1 MRTGK
6 RRIASGIAACMIAL
20 STAFTGVGQREVKAA
35 DISVSEY
42 KGAKTVLLKGKS
54 VVIEDVGGGK
64 VSFYADEDKDGV
76 KDSNNPIRSDM
87 SNISLSNGYIVGA
100 DTESGSSPSYRIT
113 VNGGNIGTLYG
124 ENGVSPSGP
133 VRIDING
140 GTISTFY
147 AINNGSPDDANSDN
161 DITINLKGGTISNF
175 NLATPAS
182 DTSFSVY
189 VNNET
194 GQTINGTSGCGY
206 MNELSSGITVSGNY
220 VMKKTM
226 SISKKLTVTSGST
239 MKIPS
244 GKSFTTGGVIANSGV
259 IKCEGSFTK
268 TGSNKAL
275 GQIWFKN
282 LPTLEGDISS
292 YISTSGNSICFPL
305 TMTNASDANGL
316 CQLLTVTANPESVAA
331 GEWAKLTKPSFYVK
345 AGSQFTASVASNEYN
360 YTNDKINQFYCT
372 GDSST
377 TKTDLEKI
385 TGGFRGTMPSEPATL
400 YVSLSDPVAKQDPIL
415 GSAPKSLN
423 AVEGQTLGDIY
434 PNGTL
439 NLNGTP
445 GTFNWIP
452 VPTTSV
458 GAVGT
463 KEFQMKFVPD
473 NPNLYN
479 TKTFYVSVTVA
490 AATNTCTTHT
500 YGSAYKSD
508 STGHWQVCTNCGQAT
523 EKTGH
528 TLTSTVTQRATS
540 TTLGSIQRS
549 CTVCGGIVSTE
560 SISRTSFTKV
570 TTMDAVEGQVLG
582 NLSLPVNG
590 GSTPGTYSWVSGNST
605 SVGTEGT
612 HVFSI
617 RFTPTDTVKYAPEDF
632 EVAVVVTKA
641 HTHDYSVRN
650 KDASG
655 HWYECECGEKDSST
669 FSVHSYI
676 MNKNSYGHWNECE
689 CGYKTSVSSH
699 SNTTAAITRKASS
712 TRKGTITTT
721 CDACGYVIATEDIEK
736 TDFGLA
742 GTITALTEDTLGDL
756 TIPDN
761 SGSTPGAFSWVS
773 SASTSVG
780 SVGTHTFKMRFT
792 PNDQTRYEIEEFDV
806 SVTVSERHTH
816 SYVIRDYDSIN
827 HWFKCSCGEKNTASS
842 ESHTYETKCNEQGHW
857 KECFCGYRTDTVA
870 HSKTTAVITKKATS
884 GVKGVVTTTCDDC
897 GYVVSVTNIDKTDY
911 KFATSITAIYGQ
923 KLKDITIPA
932 NIGKTEGS
940 FSWISDT
947 EQSVGAVGVNS
958 FNMRFTPKD
967 TGKYAVEDF
976 SVDVTVTKKQL
987 EPVVSVTRKVR
998 RGLSLGSVSLPADGT
1013 EYTWRWKDSTQI
1025 VENDGNY
1032 KVICKIKSDYKA
1044 SYEFKDTQSDET
1056 ERTVSIKVY
1065 NESLSYVDFPGTIKA
1080 EYNSSLSDIKL
1091 PEVEDHRW
1099 ILNGKYLEGNTTLP
1113 NGKYKFT
1120 DPSKTIDSL
1129 GTYTAGVYFEPSE
1142 MGYNNSPSAN
1152 ITITVLH
1159 EHTLSYHQSGED
1171 GHYSVCSVCQ
1181 TQSSIS
1187 SHEYNAEWT
1196 IVKQS
1201 TTEEK
1206 GSKYKECKVCGYK
1219 HYEEIEK
1226 LVTTVSK
1233 LPIPDTDIYAEFG
1246 ATLRDVEL
1254 PSVVNHKWYL
1264 GSKEIVGYTISPDNL
1279 PNGSYQF
1286 VGLSSA
1292 TLDNKITD
1300 KSLIGKTINTTLEFV
1315 PDYSVDVF
1323 ESFTVKLSIR
1333 CINHSFG
1340 KYISSGEN
1348 GHYVECS
1355 NCGTKQYYS
1364 HVMGSLKK
1372 CENDVEY
1379 HSKTCIHCG
1388 YESDKHTHNFER
1400 ISRKKPTLEEE
1411 GYELYR
1417 CSDCAAEKTITL
1429 EKLALPAYDLP
1440 TGLSA
1445 TYGDT
1450 LEDVKFPVYE
1460 GGEFIWEDPSL
1471 SVGNAGDKTFK
1482 AKYVPVNTDNYV
1494 TVTGIDVSLHV
1505 NRIDKSAD
1513 DMVIGSIGNKGRVGD
1528 AISTVKPFS
1537 KYNSTDEDKGTY
1549 TWNDPDAV
1557 IEMEKRYEVL
1567 FVPNDMNNYNWSGS
1581 ERAKYDPNKGGF
1593 VFKLAVAAYESG
1605 SDEEVQEI
1613 NKAALEDFAS
1623 SVTAIGDVDDSDSC
1637 ELRIK
1642 AARAAYDALSDELKE
1657 EVDPLLLEKLQVA
1670 EADYNKAKEA
1680 STKAKLDKEAAE
1692 RLVTLAKSIGEIKDC
1707 TETTYAKIA
1716 EVKKAY
1722 AELTD
1727 DQKAL
1732 VSDEVKALIENA
1744 ENTFNELKKKEA
1756 EKEVVEETT
1765 AETPVVEPQPEVTP
1779 VPTTEEFDPFLP
1791 PVTPP
1796 KEEPVVEKETIKV
1809 GMKIS
1814 GSGNKVY
1821 KVTKFTNKGV
1831 GEVAYIGSGK
1841 KAKTVTIPATV
1852 TYKGINLKV
1861 TSIAANAFKGD
1872 KKLETVNIGNNIVK
1886 IGANAFNGCI
1896 SLKKVVMGS
1905 GVELIDSKAFFNC
1918 KSLNLVTI
1926 NSTVLNKIKTKAFTK
1941 AGAKNYKKL
1950 VVKTPGSKLNKYKG
1964 WLKKAGLNKKC
1975 KVKKK

>member
-35 DISVSEY
+35 DISVS
-42 KGAKTVLLKGKS
+42 GNTVFLRGHS
-54 VVIEDVGGGK
+54 VVIEDVGGGR
-64 VSFYADEDKDGV
+64 VSFYADDDKDGV
-76 KDSNNPIRSDM
+76 KDSNSPIS
-87 SNISLSNGYIVGA
+87 SNLSNKDLSGGYIVGA
-100 DTESGSSPSYRIT
+100 DLASDSTPSYRIT
-113 VNGGNIGTLYG
+113 VNGGNIGTVMG
-124 ENGVSPSGP
+124 ENAVSGCGP
-133 VRIDING
+133 VSLDING

-147 AINNGSPDDANSDN
+147 AIYNNGSPNNNNSDN
-161 DITINLKGGTISNF
+161 DITINLKGGTITNF
-175 NLATPAS
+175 NLASPNTEDPS
-182 DTSFSVY
+182 VFSIY
-189 VNNET
+189 INNET
-194 GQTINGTSGCGY
+194 GRTINGTSHCSY

-220 VMKKTM
+220 VMKKNMT
-226 SISKKLTVTSGST
+226 ISKKLTVTSDST

-415 GSAPKSLN
+415 GSAPISLN

-445 GTFNWIP
+445 GTFNWVP

-463 KEFQMKFVPD
+463 KAFQMKFVPD

-479 TKTFYVSVTVA
+479 TKTFDVSVTVA

-500 YGSAYKSD
+500 YGSAYESD

-549 CTVCGGIVSTE
+549 CTVCDGIVSTE

-590 GSTPGTYSWVSGNST
+590 GSTPGTYSWVLGNST

-897 GYVVSVTNIDKTDY
+897 GYVS
-911 KFATSITAIYGQ
+911 
-923 KLKDITIPA
+923 
-932 NIGKTEGS
+932 
-940 FSWISDT
+940 
-947 EQSVGAVGVNS
+947 
-958 FNMRFTPKD
+958 
-967 TGKYAVEDF
+967 
-976 SVDVTVTKKQL
+976 
-987 EPVVSVTRKVR
+987 
-998 RGLSLGSVSLPADGT
+998 
-1013 EYTWRWKDSTQI
+1013 
-1025 VENDGNY
+1025 
-1032 KVICKIKSDYKA
+1032 
-1044 SYEFKDTQSDET
+1044 
-1056 ERTVSIKVY
+1056 
-1065 NESLSYVDFPGTIKA
+1065 
-1080 EYNSSLSDIKL
+1080 
-1091 PEVEDHRW
+1091 
-1099 ILNGKYLEGNTTLP
+1099 
-1113 NGKYKFT
+1113 
-1120 DPSKTIDSL
+1120 
-1129 GTYTAGVYFEPSE
+1129 
-1142 MGYNNSPSAN
+1142 
-1152 ITITVLH
+1152 
-1159 EHTLSYHQSGED
+1159 
-1171 GHYSVCSVCQ
+1171 
-1181 TQSSIS
+1181 
-1187 SHEYNAEWT
+1187 
-1196 IVKQS
+1196 
-1201 TTEEK
+1201 
-1206 GSKYKECKVCGYK
+1206 
-1219 HYEEIEK
+1219 
-1226 LVTTVSK
+1226 
-1233 LPIPDTDIYAEFG
+1233 
-1246 ATLRDVEL
+1246 
-1254 PSVVNHKWYL
+1254 
-1264 GSKEIVGYTISPDNL
+1264 
-1279 PNGSYQF
+1279 
-1286 VGLSSA
+1286 
-1292 TLDNKITD
+1292 
-1300 KSLIGKTINTTLEFV
+1300 
-1315 PDYSVDVF
+1315 
-1323 ESFTVKLSIR
+1323 
-1333 CINHSFG
+1333 
-1340 KYISSGEN
+1340 
-1348 GHYVECS
+1348 
-1355 NCGTKQYYS
+1355 
-1364 HVMGSLKK
+1364 
-1372 CENDVEY
+1372 
-1379 HSKTCIHCG
+1379 
-1388 YESDKHTHNFER
+1388 
-1400 ISRKKPTLEEE
+1400 
-1411 GYELYR
+1411 
-1417 CSDCAAEKTITL
+1417 
-1429 EKLALPAYDLP
+1429 
-1440 TGLSA
+1440 
-1445 TYGDT
+1445 
-1450 LEDVKFPVYE
+1450 
-1460 GGEFIWEDPSL
+1460 
-1471 SVGNAGDKTFK
+1471 
-1482 AKYVPVNTDNYV
+1482 
-1494 TVTGIDVSLHV
+1494 VTGIDVSLHV

-1613 NKAALEDFAS
+1613 NKAALEDFEK
-1623 SVTAIGDVDDSDSC
+1623 SVVAIGDVDDSDSC

-1670 EADYNKAKEA
+1670 EVDYNKAKEA

-1861 TSIAANAFKGD
+1861 TSIAANTFKGD